1 MCIRDRRLRALRHCN
16 GKINITRAI
25 WKYPDTRAQ
34 SAISARAEH
43 RFVLRH
49 FLENGIVFL
58 GFTRAADE
66 LQSCS
71 AQQFVG
77 NHQGQ

>member
-1 MCIRDRRLRALRHCN
+1 MSLRGRRHLGEIIMRVR
-16 GKINITRAI
+16 
-25 WKYPDTRAQ
+25 KYLDTRVQ
-34 SAISARAEH
+34 FAISARAEH
-43 RFVLRH
+43 RFARCYLKWYC
-49 FLENGIVFL
+49 FL

-71 AQQFVG
+71 AQQWEG